1 MPRPRGRGRSFVF
14 AGDAD
19 MRILIFSKALAV
31 LTIPAMVGVFLSPN
45 KGLTSMLASFLQY
58 EALALAGAIV
68 AAMAVPN
75 MFGVRK
81 GERVLLITNDPVSNA
96 IVVRLVVALESG
108 RLHENIK
115 IAMDGGLEALA
126 TVESYPGILT
136 PARVSVKTENAIRV
150 I

>member
-1 MPRPRGRGRSFVF
+1 
-14 AGDAD
+14 
-19 MRILIFSKALAV
+19 MRILIFSKVLAI
-31 LTIPAMVGVFLSPN
+31 LTVPAMVGVFLSPN
-45 KGLTSMLASFLQY
+45 KGLTSMLAAFIQY

-68 AAMAVPN
+68 AAIALPN
-75 MFGVRK
+75 LFGVRK

-96 IVVRLVVALESG
+96 VTVRLVQALENG
-108 RLHENIK
+108 KLHENIK
-115 IAMDGGLEALA
+115 IAMEGGLEALA

>member
-1 MPRPRGRGRSFVF
+1 
-14 AGDAD
+14 
-19 MRILIFSKALAV
+19 MRIILFSKVLAV

-45 KGLTSMLASFLQY
+45 RGLTSMVASFIQY

-68 AAMAVPN
+68 AAIAVPN
-75 MFGVRK
+75 LFGVRK
-81 GERVLLITNDPVSNA
+81 GERVLLITNDPVTNA
-96 IVVRLVVALESG
+96 ITVRLVLALESG
-108 RLHENIK
+108 KLHENIK
-115 IAMDGGLEALA
+115 VAMEGGMEALA